1 MKKFLLLLSL
11 IISFSACKEKEKTQ
25 DLFTP
30 QKQEAEKVDVLTIN
44 KRIFYSKNSYPGF
57 LKESDSFQIAT
68 EVGGV
73 IEHMPYDVSDFVKK
87 GSVVVKV
94 NTESLQAQL
103 KQLEVNLKNSLTNFN
118 RVSKLLEKGLATQAQ
133 FDQAEYAK
141 ESVEASISALKVNL
155 RKSITTS
162 PFNGYVVQRGKQK
175 GEIASPGVPIVS
187 LMQLDPIRFVVAIP
201 ERDIYKINKGNI
213 LKVTIEASNKELNG
227 IVYRVSQTSNKSNH
241 TVPVEIELENPKD
254 GDEYILKPGMF
265 ASLSLPVVREPNGW
279 VIPLDSIVR
288 TESERYVFT
297 VRDSKATKIKVD
309 IKATYENEA
318 LVEADFNK
326 NENII
331 VSGQTTLIDGR
342 DVQINQTHL
351 MDSQKYLFKKSVARC
366 KKVEDDILT
375 FSKEILKSDIKVF
388 DFFKSESGYILLY
401 EGSLNENLKNCLSE
415 I

>member
-162 PFNGYVVQRGKQK
+162 PFNGYVVQR
-175 GEIASPGVPIVS
+175 
-187 LMQLDPIRFVVAIP
+187 
-201 ERDIYKINKGNI
+201 
-213 LKVTIEASNKELNG
+213 
-227 IVYRVSQTSNKSNH
+227 
-241 TVPVEIELENPKD
+241 
-254 GDEYILKPGMF
+254 
-265 ASLSLPVVREPNGW
+265 
-279 VIPLDSIVR
+279 
-288 TESERYVFT
+288 
-297 VRDSKATKIKVD
+297 
-309 IKATYENEA
+309 
-318 LVEADFNK
+318 
-326 NENII
+326 
-331 VSGQTTLIDGR
+331 
-342 DVQINQTHL
+342 
-351 MDSQKYLFKKSVARC
+351 
-366 KKVEDDILT
+366 
-375 FSKEILKSDIKVF
+375 
-388 DFFKSESGYILLY
+388 
-401 EGSLNENLKNCLSE
+401 
-415 I
+415 